1 MKQILFLFCI
11 LFANMAISQ
20 ADTTAYKIDFK
31 VSTKA
36 KKKIISQT
44 VVQDDGSTVVT
55 TFPEMDSTQFEQ
67 WKTLNL
73 SYQDSVQ
80 LYVSKEIDRIESQ
93 QSYIEELKKQN
104 QKALRELKLQAIRSN
119 RIRNKLLIIK

>member
-1 MKQILFLFCI
+1 
-11 LFANMAISQ
+11 MAYSQ
-20 ADTTAYKIDFK
+20 ADTTNYKIDFK
-31 VSTKA
+31 VTTKA
-36 KKKIISQT
+36 KKKIIAQT

-80 LYVSKEIDRIESQ
+80 LYVSKEIDRIETQ